1 MKVVAAEARVPD
13 EIDGAFAASSRKGA
27 DAVIVA
33 ADAFY
38 SGQGRRLA
46 EMSLKRRIGVGKR
59 SRDEAEIAR
68 ALAEDSVGDVD
79 VAAPRV
85 FDVASQGSA
94 SLPSPANECGCA
106 LMIPR
111 PDVQH
116 NLRRPF
122 RCRGA

>member
-59 SRDEAEIAR
+59 SRDEDEIAR

-85 FDVASQGSA
+85 FDVASQGRR
-94 SLPSPANECGCA
+94 PSPV
-106 LMIPR
+106 PR
-111 PDVQH
+111 TSAAV
-116 NLRRPF
+116 RS
-122 RCRGA
+122 